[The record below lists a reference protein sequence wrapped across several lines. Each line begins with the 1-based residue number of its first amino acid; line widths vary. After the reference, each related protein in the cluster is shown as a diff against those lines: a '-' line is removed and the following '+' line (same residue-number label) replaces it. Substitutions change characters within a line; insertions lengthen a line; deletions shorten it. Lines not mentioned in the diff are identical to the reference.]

1 MNEPKIAPL
10 RPEPAAAPVAKA
22 QAVLQA
28 ASSYR
33 YLLALAPPVPPE
45 FYGEV
50 KFTYRAGQFV
60 LATVEETLK
69 A

>member
-1 MNEPKIAPL
+1 MSEPIATPL
-10 RPEPAAAPVAKA
+10 RAEPEAKTLAKA
-22 QAVLQA
+22 TA
-28 ASSYR
+28 ALAPGYR
-33 YLLALAPPVPPE
+33 YLLKMAPPMPPD

-50 KFTYRAGQFV
+50 RFTFRAGQFV